1 MAASQES
8 PPTLAT
14 DRPTMRCLTLAISL
28 FLAAPADAPKVP
40 ELAVESYTLPNG
52 LKVALHRDP
61 SVPRVT
67 VAVAYHV
74 GSKNER
80 AGKTGFAHFFEH
92 MMFRGTKNVP
102 NYDISLQ
109 ETGAQ
114 TNAFTNED
122 MTVYYEAVPSEYLER
137 ALYLEAERLAFLPSA
152 LDKEKFDT
160 EREVVKNERRQ
171 SYENQP
177 YGLAEETI
185 LANVFPKGH
194 PYSWSVIGSMKDL
207 NNATIDDLKRFF
219 AEFYHPANASLVLAG
234 DFDPAEAKR
243 WIAEYFGPLA
253 AGPKPKVVT
262 AATAKLDGKTVVMTD
277 KVQLPRV
284 YWAWPTVAD
293 DHPDSPALDLLAY
306 VLAGGEASRMHKA
319 LVRDSR
325 LAKDVSADNDAKEA
339 AGFFQVQSTAALD
352 ATKLSAI
359 EAILAKEIATIQK
372 DAPSQAELDRAL
384 ARHESSTIASLTGPL
399 MRAVILG
406 SGLAQHDDPNYYRKD
421 YARYFTVKPDDV
433 KRVAQKYLTPDRFT
447 LQIVPIKPG
456 QKPSE
461 AVQAGPL
468 GGGEGS
474 VKIAERVP
482 AKGPDWAKLPDAT
495 AARDFKAP
503 KFVKRTLKNGM
514 KVWIAS
520 WKTLPVVSARLI
532 IPGGTGDD
540 PEGKSGLA
548 ALTATMIEQG
558 TRAKTATEL
567 AEAIDALGA
576 TIGFSINSDHTALN
590 IQTLARNLDPT
601 LKLVGEILS
610 SPRFDPK
617 DFDREKSLQ
626 IAALKQG
633 PDSVPWIASRVFRM
647 LLNGGGH
654 PYGNPADG
662 YVETVDK
669 LSLDDVKTF
678 HHDYLGPKSAVL
690 IVSGDVDPDSLVAKL
705 DAALAGWPAQK
716 SEPKPRGAAR
726 TKAESGVVYLVD
738 KPGAVQSSLYV
749 GRLWLD
755 RKDESYLATMLGNRM
770 LGADFLSRLNQNL
783 REKNGYTYGAGSTFR
798 FRKAGSVWAIATQ
811 VRSDATAPA
820 LREVFRE
827 LDDLGS
833 GKKPFT
839 VEETATALDAEVRS
853 YPEEFE
859 SPSSIAGA
867 LEEMAE
873 FDLPNDYL
881 DTYLGA
887 LKATK
892 REAISKAMAKV
903 VEGSSRIVLVVGD
916 RKTVEPKLH
925 ELGFKTVRILT
936 TDGKPEN

>member
-1 MAASQES
+1 M
-8 PPTLAT
+8 
-14 DRPTMRCLTLAISL
+14 
-28 FLAAPADAPKVP
+28 
-40 ELAVESYTLPNG
+40 PNG
-52 LKVALHRDP
+52 LKVALHRDR

-80 AGKTGFAHFFEH
+80 AGRTGFAHFFEH

-102 NYDISLQ
+102 NYDIPLQ

-171 SYENQP
+171 TYENQP
-177 YGLAEETI
+177 YGLSEETI
-185 LANVFPKGH
+185 LANVFPNGH

-207 NNATIDDLKRFF
+207 NRATTEDLKRFF

-253 AGPKPKVVT
+253 AGPKPKIVT
-262 AATAKLDGKTVVMTD
+262 VPESRPTTKTVVMAD

-293 DHPDSPALDLLAY
+293 DHPDSAALDLLAF

-319 LVRDSR
+319 LVRDAR
-325 LAKDVSADNDAKEA
+325 IAKDVSANSDTKEA
-339 AGFFQVQSTAALD
+339 AGFFQVESTAAEA
-352 ATKLSAI
+352 ATKLSEI
-359 EAILAKEIATIQK
+359 EAILAKEIAAIQK
-372 DAPSQAELDRAL
+372 EAPSQAELDRAL
-384 ARHESSTIASLTGPL
+384 ARHESATIAAMTQPL
-399 MRAVILG
+399 ARAVILG
-406 SGLAQHDDPNYYRKD
+406 SGLAQHDDPNHYRKE
-421 YARYFTVKPDDV
+421 YAAYFTVKPDDLT
-433 KRVAQKYLTPDRFT
+433 RVAKTYLTPDKFA
-447 LQIVPIKPG
+447 LHIEPIKAG

-461 AVQAGPL
+461 AIQAGPL
-468 GGGEGS
+468 GGGGEEP
-474 VKIAERVP
+474 KIAERTP

-495 AARDFKAP
+495 KALDFKAP
-503 KFVKRTLKNGM
+503 KFVKKTLKNGM
-514 KVWIAS
+514 VVWIAP
-520 WKTLPVVSARLI
+520 WKTLPVVSARLV

-540 PEGKSGLA
+540 PQGKSGLA
-548 ALTATMIEQG
+548 TLTATMLEQG
-558 TRAKTATEL
+558 TKSKTATEL

-576 TIGFSINSDHTALN
+576 SIKFSIDSDHTALN
-590 IQTLARNLDPT
+590 LQTLSRNLDPT
-601 LKLVGEILS
+601 LKLVGEILAT
-610 SPRFDPK
+610 PRFDPK

-633 PDSVPWIASRVFRM
+633 PDSVPWIAGRVVRI
-647 LLNGGGH
+647 LLNGEGH
-654 PYGNPADG
+654 PYGNPSDG

-669 LSLDDVKTF
+669 LLLDDVKTF
-678 HHDYLGPKSAVL
+678 HHDHLGPKGALL
-690 IVSGDVDPDSLVAKL
+690 IVAGDVDPDALVAKL
-705 DAALAGWPAQK
+705 NAALADWPAQK
-716 SEPKPRGAAR
+716 SESKPRTTPR

-738 KPGAVQSSLYV
+738 RPGAVQSSLYV
-749 GRLWLD
+749 GRLWVD
-755 RKDESYLATMLGNRM
+755 RKDESYFATMLGNRM
-770 LGADFLSRLNQNL
+770 LGADFLSRLNENL
-783 REKNGYTYGAGSTFR
+783 RVKNGFTYGAGSAFR
-798 FRKAGSVWAIATQ
+798 FRKAGSMWTVGTQ

-827 LDDLGS
+827 LDDLAS
-833 GKKPFT
+833 GKRPFT
-839 VEETATALDAEVRS
+839 VEETATATDAEVRS
-853 YPEEFE
+853 FPEGFE
-859 SPSSIAGA
+859 SPASIAGV

-873 FDLPNDYL
+873 FGLPDDYL
-881 DTYLGA
+881 DTYLA
-887 LKATK
+887 NLKATK
-892 REAISKAMAKV
+892 RDAITKAMGKV
-903 VEGSSRIVLVVGD
+903 VDAGSRIVLIVGD
-916 RKTVEPKLH
+916 RKTVEPKLR

-936 TDGKPEN
+936 TDGKPAK